1 MTLYLKEPHMP
12 NVVGDTLIWL
22 LVLVLSVAIVLPAC
36 AARLLIVVVPL
47 TFAVGWYYGKLASTM
62 T

>member
-1 MTLYLKEPHMP
+1 MP

-22 LVLVLSVAIVLPAC
+22 LVLVLSVAIVLSAC